1 MDTRTG
7 TYFVNIRTESGFES
21 INFTTGKVNIYD
33 VQVTDKR
40 QNREPAPLVEAPV
53 APNVAALAPTVAMVA
68 EILAKIPPSAVA
80 SSGLVGKS
88 QYTKSVVTGAKN
100 VEEVETSRK

>member
-1 MDTRTG
+1 MKDTIFKMCIIVIGIAFLIIYFFHSQNGRFYKIDDGVMDTRTG

-53 APNVAALAPTVAMVA
+53 APAPAPA
-68 EILAKIPPSAVA
+68 PES
-80 SSGLVGKS
+80 
-88 QYTKSVVTGAKN
+88 TGPAPEAN
-100 VEEVETSRK
+100 

>member
-53 APNVAALAPTVAMVA
+53 APAPAPA
-68 EILAKIPPSAVA
+68 PES
-80 SSGLVGKS
+80 
-88 QYTKSVVTGAKN
+88 TGPAPEAN
-100 VEEVETSRK
+100 